1 MDDNLELATFA
12 LRIVLALVLGMAIGI
27 ERQYHQ
33 HPAGLR
39 TNALVCLG
47 AAMFVSLSTLMND
60 TASPTRVAS
69 YVVSGIGFLGG
80 GVILREGLNVRGL
93 NTAATLWCTA
103 AIGSLVGAGRP
114 WHAAVGAATILFTH
128 VALRPL
134 VFAIEERVKVSAVEV
149 ETIYRIAVVG
159 PPERE
164 GIVRAILTRHV
175 NSVPKMSIQGIST
188 QACEG
193 SDEKSVVA
201 EIFSVGR
208 NDKAMEEVVS
218 RLNIEPELTSVR
230 WERTR

>member
-1 MDDNLELATFA
+1 MADDLELAVFA
-12 LRIVLALVLGMAIGI
+12 FRLVLAVALGMAIGF

-39 TNALVCLG
+39 TNVLVCVG
-47 AAMFVSLSTLMND
+47 AAMFVSLSTLMQD
-60 TASPTRVAS
+60 TNSPTRMAS

-103 AIGSLVGAGRP
+103 AIGCLVGAGRVL
-114 WHAAVGAATILFTH
+114 HASIGAAAILFTH
-128 VALRPL
+128 LALRPL

-149 ETIYRIAVVG
+149 ETLYRITVVA
-159 PPERE
+159 PSARE
-164 GIVRAILTRHV
+164 GILRAILTRHI
-175 NSVPKMSIQGIST
+175 NSVSKMFVQGIST
-188 QACEG
+188 EAADG
-193 SDEKSVVA
+193 DEKQIVV

>member
-1 MDDNLELATFA
+1 MDDDLEVARFA
-12 LRIVLALVLGMAIGI
+12 LRIILALALGMAIGF

-39 TNALVCLG
+39 TNVLVCLG
-47 AAMFVSLSTLMND
+47 ATMFVSLSTLMHD

-103 AIGSLVGAGRP
+103 AIGCLVGAGHAF
-114 WHAAVGAATILFTH
+114 HAAVGAAAILFTH
-128 VALRPL
+128 LALRPL
-134 VFAIEERVKVSAVEV
+134 VVAIEERVKVSAVEV
-149 ETIYRIAVVG
+149 ETLYRITVIA
-159 PPERE
+159 PSARE
-164 GIVRAILTRHV
+164 SVIRAILTRHI
-175 NSVPKMSIQGIST
+175 NSVSKMFVQGIST
-188 QACEG
+188 EACEG
-193 SDEKSVVA
+193 TDEKQIVV
-201 EIFSVGR
+201 EIFSAGR

>member
-1 MDDNLELATFA
+1 MNDELELATFA
-12 LRIVLALVLGMAIGI
+12 LRIILAMGLGLMIGF

-39 TNALVCLG
+39 TNALVCVG
-47 AAMFVSLSTLMND
+47 AAMFVSLSQLMHD
-60 TASPTRVAS
+60 TASPTRIAS

-103 AIGSLVGAGRP
+103 AIGSLVGAGHP
-114 WHAAVGAATILFTH
+114 GHAMVGASTILFTNF
-128 VALRPL
+128 ALRPL
-134 VFAIEERVKVSAVEV
+134 VFALQERMKVTSSEV
-149 ETIYRIAVVG
+149 ETLYRITVVG

-164 GIVRAILTRHV
+164 GIIRAILMRHV

-188 QACEG
+188 EAREG
-193 SDEKSVVA
+193 SDEKAVVA

-208 NDKAMEEVVS
+208 NDKVMEELVS
-218 RLNIEPELTSVR
+218 RLNIEPDVASIR

>member
-1 MDDNLELATFA
+1 MDDDLELAVFA
-12 LRIVLALVLGMAIGI
+12 LRIVLALALGMAIGF

-39 TNALVCLG
+39 TNALVCVG
-47 AAMFVSLSTLMND
+47 AAMFVSLSTLMHD

-103 AIGSLVGAGRP
+103 AIGSLVGAGRVK
-114 WHAAVGAATILFTH
+114 HAAVGAVTILFTH
-128 VALRPL
+128 LALRPL
-134 VFAIEERVKVSAVEV
+134 VFAIEERLKVTSVEV
-149 ETIYRIAVVG
+149 ETLYRITVVG
-159 PPERE
+159 APDRE
-164 GIVRAILTRHV
+164 GLIRAILMRHV
-175 NSVPKMSIQGIST
+175 NSVQKMSIQGIST
-188 QACEG
+188 EAREG
-193 SDEKSVVA
+193 CDDKAVVA

-208 NDKAMEEVVS
+208 NDKVMEELVS
-218 RLNIEPELTSVR
+218 RLNIEPEVTSIR